1 MQIWGIPIGLSIFMD
16 MEDYKKEI
24 KNMIKQITVEELKQ
38 IKVKEGII
46 FQGCGGDLKEWEEG
60 INDILTE
67 LKILLEG
74 DKFEKIYVFEND
86 GLTNLLFDMED
97 VKLDLGKLAV
107 WRISTY
113 QQFGG
118 TWLSNYLENRF
129 EIEEDIIM

>member
-1 MQIWGIPIGLSIFMD
+1 MQIWVIPIGLSIFMD

-67 LKILLEG
+67 SKILLEG

-118 TWLSNYLENRF
+118 TWLSDYLENRF
-129 EIEEDIIM
+129 EIEEDIKM